1 MRHLLP
7 AVFALSLS
15 ILPHSACAEDEIS
28 PANLEFFEKSV
39 RPLLVKRCY
48 KCHSA
53 EENDG
58 GLRLDSRASIMQGGD
73 SGGVVTGTDPDRS
86 RLIEAV
92 RYQNRDLQMPP
103 DNRLSDEEIAVLEKW
118 VRLGTPDPRVEVP
131 STVGGA
137 MGMTIEDGRKFWA
150 FRPVSQAGVPDSW
163 ELNPVDYFV
172 SAKLREASLKP
183 AKSADR
189 RTLIRRVTYDLTGLP
204 PTPEEVEAFV
214 RDKDDDAWLKV
225 INRLLESPQYGVR
238 WGRHW
243 LDVARYADS
252 NGLDENLA
260 FGNAW
265 RYRDYVVDAFNAD
278 MPYDQFVIE
287 QLAGDLIPGSNQRTK
302 TATGFL
308 MLGAKVLAE
317 PDLQKLIMDTV
328 DEQIDSTGKVFM
340 GLTLGC
346 SRCHDH
352 KFDPIRQSDY
362 YALGAIFRSTRT
374 FAETRTG
381 AIKHWHEY
389 EFTNDDEQAKL
400 KTINAE
406 LARLKKLATDL
417 KNAEYGRIR
426 SEARAKAADYLVAS
440 VNIGVDT
447 PLSEIAKVAEP
458 LGLHPRILHH
468 CRRHLAFNRE
478 DPFFAP
484 WARLAE
490 QGEMAVSDYYRPLFA
505 KADQE
510 WAAGQKQEPKLKAL
524 TDPVLEQAR
533 FAVNDASGFL
543 AVPPKIDY
551 ALSAEKFAEYSKLA
565 DAARRYESAA
575 PDVTAVMAV
584 GEEPEIRDSLE
595 IHIRGSHLN
604 LGALVPR
611 DFPEVMRVSSVRPVF
626 PKKQSGRLQLAQW
639 LTSTRHPLTA
649 RVFVNRVWGW
659 HFGSGIVG
667 TTENFGELGDR
678 PTHPK
683 LLDWLAF
690 EFMQSGWSV
699 KDLHR
704 LILTSDAWMMASRHE
719 NSAEMAELDP
729 ENRLLWRFP
738 VQRLEAEQIRDAVLA
753 TSGRLDAS
761 VGGKTVPLRNRQF
774 VFDHTS
780 KDHTKYGSL
789 RRGLYLPIIRN
800 NLYSMFQQFDYPDPT
815 MPTGHRSSTVVAP
828 QALLMMNSDLVMDSA
843 DALAAQLLGI
853 SEPSE
858 RIRVAYQRTLSRDP
872 TVSESTRAIGFI
884 NRLAAEGFT
893 AKGLSQ
899 SAEHQAWS
907 VFCQSL
913 YASNEFIYVR

>member
-1 MRHLLP
+1 MRYLLP
-7 AVFALSLS
+7 AIVLLSLS
-15 ILPHSACAEDEIS
+15 GTSSGVCADDEIT

-48 KCHSA
+48 KCHSGD
-53 EENDG
+53 ENDG
-58 GLRLDSRASIMQGGD
+58 GLQLDSRASVMQGGD
-73 SGGVVTGTDPDRS
+73 SGSVISGTDPDRS
-86 RLIEAV
+86 LLIDAI

-103 DNRLSDEEIAVLEKW
+103 DTRLPDSEIAVLEKW
-118 VRLGTPDPRVEVP
+118 VRLGTPDPRIKVT
-131 STVGGA
+131 STVGGE
-137 MGMTIEDGRKFWA
+137 MGMSIEEGRQFWA
-150 FRPVSQAGVPDSW
+150 FRPVSPRDVPESW
-163 ELNPVDYFV
+163 KLNPIDYFV
-172 SAKLREASLKP
+172 LAKLRESAMTP
-183 AKSADR
+183 AGVADR

-204 PTPEEVEAFV
+204 PTPEEVNAFV
-214 RDKDDDAWLKV
+214 SDKSDDAWLKV
-225 INRLLESPQYGVR
+225 IDRLLASPQYGVR

-265 RYRDYVVDAFNAD
+265 RYRDYVVDAFNSD
-278 MPYDQFVIE
+278 MPFDQFVTE
-287 QLAGDLIPGSNQRTK
+287 QLAGDLISGANRRTR

-328 DEQIDSTGKVFM
+328 DEQLDSTGKAFM
-340 GLTLGC
+340 ALTLGC

-352 KFDPIRQSDY
+352 KFDPIKQSDY

-389 EFTNDDEQAKL
+389 EFSNDEEQAQL
-400 KTINAE
+400 KTVNAE

-417 KNAEYGRIR
+417 KNAEYARIR
-426 SEARAKAADYLVAS
+426 AAARAKAADYLAAS
-440 VNIGVDT
+440 VRIKVDT
-447 PLSEIAKVAEP
+447 PLSEITEVANP

-484 WARLAE
+484 WAGLATE
-490 QGEMAVSDYYRPLFA
+490 GSQAVADYYRPLFV
-505 KADQE
+505 KADAA
-510 WAAGQKQEPKLKAL
+510 WAAGQKQQPKLNAL
-524 TDPVLEQAR
+524 ADPTLEQAR
-533 FAVNDASGFL
+533 LALNDASGFL
-543 AVPPKIDY
+543 ALPPKIDY
-551 ALSAEKFAEYSKLA
+551 ALSPEKFAEYSKLA
-565 DAARRYESAA
+565 DAARRFESSA

-604 LGALVPR
+604 LGHLVPR
-611 DFPEVMRVSSVRPVF
+611 EFPEVMRVSAVRPVF
-626 PKKQSGRLQLAQW
+626 PKKQSGRLQLARW
-639 LTSTRHPLTA
+639 LTSTQHPLTA

-659 HFGSGIVG
+659 HFGRGIVG

-683 LLDWLAF
+683 LLDWLAM
-690 EFMQSGWSV
+690 EFMRSGWSV
-699 KDLHR
+699 KELHR
-704 LILTSDAWMMASRHE
+704 LILTSDAWMMASRHDE
-719 NSAEMAELDP
+719 ATAMAERDP
-729 ENRLLWRFP
+729 GNLLLWHFP
-738 VQRLEAEQIRDAVLA
+738 VYRLEAEQIRDAVLA
-753 TSGRLDAS
+753 TSGRLDTTI
-761 VGGKTVPLRNRQF
+761 GGKTVPLRNRQF

-780 KDHTKYGSL
+780 KDHTEYGSL

-815 MPTGHRSSTVVAP
+815 MPTGSRSSTVVAP

-843 DALAAQLLGI
+843 DALAEQLLQLTD
-853 SEPSE
+853 SDQ
-858 RIRVAYQRTLSRDP
+858 RVSLAYQRTLAREPSA
-872 TVSESTRAIGFI
+872 SEMTRALGFI
-884 NRLAAEGFT
+884 SQLIGNGFT

-899 SAEHQAWS
+899 SAEQRAWS

-913 YASNEFIYVR
+913 YASNEFVYVR